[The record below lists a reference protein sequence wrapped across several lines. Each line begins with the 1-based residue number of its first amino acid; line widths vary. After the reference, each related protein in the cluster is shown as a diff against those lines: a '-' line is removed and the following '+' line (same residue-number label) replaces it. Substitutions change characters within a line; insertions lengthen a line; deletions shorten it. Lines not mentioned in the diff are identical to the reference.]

1 MKRNKREFLEIYR
14 GPASKMRQI
23 KLRLSHIMES
33 DLSVI
38 SSDETLLLETQ
49 LLLSEVTSVISSDE
63 SFLLV
68 TGEKGARE
76 AEVL

>member
-1 MKRNKREFLEIYR
+1 
-14 GPASKMRQI
+14 
-23 KLRLSHIMES
+23 MES

>member
-1 MKRNKREFLEIYR
+1 MD
-14 GPASKMRQI
+14 SDQV
-23 KLRLSHIMES
+23 LRANLIMLQTQLLLCEVT
-33 DLSVI
+33 SVI